1 MNNKLK
7 LLRKTIS
14 LKNQLA
20 EMRNFIQKLTYFLTQ
35 YNLYYNKLIY

>member
-7 LLRKTIS
+7 LLRKTII

>member
-14 LKNQLA
+14 LKNQLV